1 MGMRKIRQ
9 FLPLCARPLLFGRR
23 YLLSLLVSRLDCLI
37 SLIFINILLLLDG
50 CLPQI
55 ILAINGK
62 SCAWCADV

>member
-1 MGMRKIRQ
+1 M
-9 FLPLCARPLLFGRR
+9 
-23 YLLSLLVSRLDCLI
+23 LVSRLDCLI

-62 SCAWCADV
+62 SYAWCADV